1 MPGEFHLENEN
12 VNHRKKIT
20 KKLEKISTQ
29 NKRVQMVRLFKKAQF
44 LRAAFYTFRLPCWMH
59 EFSGLC
65 LIKILMVDIDLIFLF
80 SLTKNLLIIYFI
92 GEEWIFE
99 PERSS

>member
-1 MPGEFHLENEN
+1 MRISIIE
-12 VNHRKKIT
+12 KKIA
-20 KKLEKISTQ
+20 KKLEKIS
-29 NKRVQMVRLFKKAQF
+29 KIL
-44 LRAAFYTFRLPCWMH
+44 
-59 EFSGLC
+59 
-65 LIKILMVDIDLIFLF
+65 KILMVDIDLIFLF